1 MDIKFETTPIP
12 QYEPKRMDFGKIA
25 VCSACGSAILGSSEN
40 PSPTCCGELI
50 TLKKYVEEIRG
61 EKFNNED
68 WAFQNYE
75 QKPLL
80 CLEDKDIEVC

>member
-1 MDIKFETTPIP
+1 MEIALETTIIP
-12 QYEPKRMDFGKIA
+12 PYEPKRMDFGKIPI
-25 VCSACGSAILGSSEN
+25 CSNCGSAIFGN
-40 PSPTCCGELI
+40 PDNPNPTCCGELI
-50 TLKKYVEEIRG
+50 PLKNYVEEIRG

-68 WAFQNYE
+68 WTFQNYE